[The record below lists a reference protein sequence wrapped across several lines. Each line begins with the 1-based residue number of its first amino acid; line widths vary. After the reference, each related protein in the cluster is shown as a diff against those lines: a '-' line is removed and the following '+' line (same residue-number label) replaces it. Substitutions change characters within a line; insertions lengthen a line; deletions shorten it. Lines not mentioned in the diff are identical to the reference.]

1 MIFDIKRYKKYID
14 VNVCL
19 DVDCVDKNRY
29 VVNILV
35 QREHFI
41 SVLAFYFQ
49 EEKLYGKEEKSSRY
63 AVMRHLMAIM
73 GIDVDEATHL
83 VAEMEKAELI
93 QFDELGIHFIVGG
106 QS

>member
-1 MIFDIKRYKKYID
+1 MFLFRLSVEDTKVRYFK
-14 VNVCL
+14 VNE
-19 DVDCVDKNRY
+19 
-29 VVNILV
+29 NIL
-35 QREHFI
+35 I
-41 SVLAFYFQ
+41 SVLAFFIFRRKIM
-49 EEKLYGKEEKSSRY
+49 EKEEKSSRY

-93 QFDELGIHFIVGG
+93 QFDELGNVGLLLLEG

>member
-1 MIFDIKRYKKYID
+1 M
-14 VNVCL
+14 
-19 DVDCVDKNRY
+19 
-29 VVNILV
+29 
-35 QREHFI
+35 E
-41 SVLAFYFQ
+41 
-49 EEKLYGKEEKSSRY
+49 KEEKSSRY

-93 QFDELGIHFIVGG
+93 QFDELGNVGLLLLQG